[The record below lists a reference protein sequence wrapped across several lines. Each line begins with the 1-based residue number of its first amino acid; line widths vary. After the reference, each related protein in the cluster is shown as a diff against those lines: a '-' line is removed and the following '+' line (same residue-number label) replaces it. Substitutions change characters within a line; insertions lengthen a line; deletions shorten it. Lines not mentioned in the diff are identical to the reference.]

1 MAKTQEFYVDI
12 DMKKNA
18 VKNVKFEIVTALPA
32 TPFKGQVVEFEGVLQ
47 TYNGTK
53 WVKYA
58 DDAQVQIN
66 KTNITSLQETVGDP
80 ESGLVKTVNELKTQV
95 GTDAGG
101 NTLGTRVANLET
113 ALGTAADE
121 AAADGSAYAR
131 IAKNT
136 AGIATNA
143 AAAADAK
150 SAAEAA
156 QKDAT
161 SAKNT
166 AADNSAAITTL
177 QETDKTQTSDIR
189 ALKTDVGTK
198 ASGDVAATGLFKDV
212 AANTAAIANVK
223 ATADAAAVKADVD
236 NALAGKVDKVE
247 GKGLS
252 TNDYTTAE
260 KNKLTGIATGAQVNV
275 IESVKVDGTALAIT
289 EKAVNIDLSGYAKKE
304 DISRILKYCG
314 SVEDLSGL
322 PESPADGDVY
332 NIKKEFTYKS
342 KKYPAE
348 TNVVWVAA
356 NGDVAGYWD
365 PLGGTVD
372 LSNYATTTE
381 VTTSIETAVKVKQDK
396 LTEAQ
401 LAAADSGITADKVAA
416 YDGYAAS
423 IKSAADAATAAKT
436 AADGKVAKNADIEAS
451 TAAKLVT
458 YDAKGL
464 VTGGKAIEASDL
476 PAKIPVAK
484 IDGVLPLAQSSI
496 IGKTV
501 PVTVTDAA
509 GGDVAINAET
519 TGMTTVLIV
528 QVFDG
533 NNNAVQCGI
542 SVTGG
547 TATLS
552 FSAAFTGS
560 AHVIGLV

>member
-32 TPFKGQVVEFEGVLQ
+32 TPFEGQVVEFEGVLQ
-47 TYNGTK
+47 TYDGTK

-58 DDAQVQIN
+58 DDTQVQTN
-66 KTNITSLQETVGDP
+66 KTDISNLKTTVGG
-80 ESGLVKTVNELKTQV
+80 EASGLVKTVNELKAQV

-113 ALGTAADE
+113 AVGTAADE

-131 IAKNT
+131 IAKN
-136 AGIATNA
+136 AADIATNA

-150 SAAEAA
+150 KAADDA

-166 AADNSAAITTL
+166 AADNSTAIKAL
-177 QETDKTQTSDIR
+177 QETDKTQTSDIS
-189 ALKTDVGTK
+189 ALKTAVGTK

-223 ATADAAAVKADVD
+223 TTADAAAVKTDVD
-236 NALAGKVDKVE
+236 DALNGKVDKVE

-252 TNDYTTAE
+252 TNDYTAAE
-260 KNKLTGIATGAQVNV
+260 KTKLAGIATGAQVNV

-289 EKAVNIDLSGYAKKE
+289 EKAVNIDLSGYAKKT
-304 DISRILKYCG
+304 DISSAYKAMG
-314 SVEDLSGL
+314 SVAFADLPKNL
-322 PESPADGDVY
+322 TEADTGKVY
-332 NIKKEFTYKS
+332 NVTDVFSDGTNP
-342 KKYPAE
+342 YPVG
-348 TNVVWVAA
+348 TNVVWT
-356 NGDVAGYWD
+356 GTEWD
-365 PLGGTVD
+365 PLAGLTD
-372 LSNYATTTE
+372 LSAYSTTKE

-401 LAAADSGITADKVAA
+401 LAAVDSGVTADKVAA

-423 IKSAADAATAAKT
+423 IKSAADAATAAQT

>member
-32 TPFKGQVVEFEGVLQ
+32 TPFEGQVVEFEGVLQ

-58 DDAQVQIN
+58 DNTQVQTN
-66 KTNITSLQETVGDP
+66 KTDIADLKTAVWDETT
-80 ESGLVKTVNELKTQV
+80 GLVKTVNELKSQV

-113 ALGTAADE
+113 AVGTAADE

-131 IAKNT
+131 IAKN
-136 AGIATNA
+136 AANIATNA

-150 SAAEAA
+150 KAADDA

-166 AADNSAAITTL
+166 AADNSTAIKAL
-177 QETDKTQTSDIR
+177 QETDKTQTSDIS
-189 ALKTDVGTK
+189 ALKTAVGTK

-212 AANTAAIANVK
+212 AANTAAIAAVK
-223 ATADAAAVKADVD
+223 ATADAAAVKTDVD

-289 EKAVNIDLSGYAKKE
+289 EKAVNIDLSGYAKKT
-304 DISRILKYCG
+304 DISSAYKAMG
-314 SVEDLSGL
+314 SVAFADLPKNLTEADTGKVYNVTDAFL
-322 PESPADGDVY
+322 DGDD
-332 NIKKEFTYKS
+332 S
-342 KKYPAE
+342 YPVG
-348 TNVVWVAA
+348 TNVVWT
-356 NGDVAGYWD
+356 GTGWD
-365 PLGGTVD
+365 PLAGLTD
-372 LSNYATTTE
+372 LSAYAKTTE

-401 LAAADSGITADKVAA
+401 LAAVNSGVTADKVAA

-501 PVTVTDAA
+501 PVTVTDVA

-560 AHVIGLV
+560 AHVVGLV

>member
-32 TPFKGQVVEFEGVLQ
+32 TPFEGQVVEFEGVLQ
-47 TYNGTK
+47 TYDGTK

-58 DDAQVQIN
+58 DDAQVQTN
-66 KTNITSLQETVGDP
+66 KDDIANLKTTVGG
-80 ESGLVKTVNELKTQV
+80 EASGLVKTVNELKAQV

-113 ALGTAADE
+113 AVGTAADE

-131 IAKNT
+131 IAKN
-136 AGIATNA
+136 AANIATNA
-143 AAAADAK
+143 AAVADAK

-166 AADNSAAITTL
+166 AADNSAAIKTL
-177 QETDKTQTSDIR
+177 QETDKTQTSDIS
-189 ALKTDVGTK
+189 ALNAAVGTK

-212 AANTAAIANVK
+212 ATNATNIAAVK

-236 NALAGKVDKVE
+236 DALAGKVDKVE

-252 TNDYTTAE
+252 TNDYTAAE
-260 KNKLTGIATGAQVNV
+260 KTKLTGIATGAQVNV

-289 EKAVNIDLSGYAKKE
+289 EKAVNIDLSGYAKKT
-304 DISRILKYCG
+304 DISSAYKAMG
-314 SVEDLSGL
+314 SVAFADLPKNL
-322 PESPADGDVY
+322 TEADTGKVY
-332 NIKKEFTYKS
+332 NVTDAFSDGTNS
-342 KKYPAE
+342 YPVG
-348 TNVVWVAA
+348 TNVVWT
-356 NGDVAGYWD
+356 GTEWD
-365 PLGGTVD
+365 PLAGLTD
-372 LSNYATTTE
+372 LSAYAKKTE

-401 LAAADSGITADKVAA
+401 LAAVNSGVTADKVAA

-423 IKSAADAATAAKT
+423 IKSAADAATAAQT

-464 VTGGKAIEASDL
+464 VTGGKAIEVSDL

>member
-47 TYNGTK
+47 TYDGTK

-80 ESGLVKTVNELKTQV
+80 NSGLVKIVNELKAQV

-113 ALGTAADE
+113 AVGTAADK

-131 IAKNT
+131 IAKN
-136 AGIATNA
+136 AADIATNA
-143 AAAADAK
+143 AAAANAK
-150 SAAEAA
+150 EAADNA

-166 AADNSAAITTL
+166 AADNSTAIKAL
-177 QETDKTQTSDIR
+177 QETDKTQTSDIS
-189 ALKTDVGTK
+189 ALKTAVGTK

-212 AANTAAIANVK
+212 ATNATNIAAVK
-223 ATADAAAVKADVD
+223 ATADAAAVKTDVD
-236 NALAGKVDKVE
+236 DALNGKVDKVE

-252 TNDYTTAE
+252 TNDYTAAE
-260 KNKLTGIATGAQVNV
+260 KTKLAGIATGAQVNV

-289 EKAVNIDLSGYAKKE
+289 EKAVNIDLSGYAKKT
-304 DISRILKYCG
+304 DISSAYKAMG
-314 SVEDLSGL
+314 SVAFADLPKNL
-322 PESPADGDVY
+322 TEADTGKVY
-332 NIKKEFTYKS
+332 NVTDAFSDGTNS
-342 KKYPAE
+342 YPVG
-348 TNVVWVAA
+348 TNVVWT
-356 NGDVAGYWD
+356 GTEWD
-365 PLGGTVD
+365 PLAGLTD
-372 LSNYATTTE
+372 LSAYAKTTE

-401 LAAADSGITADKVAA
+401 LAAVNSGVTADKVAA

>member
-1 MAKTQEFYVDI
+1 MGTQEYYADI
-12 DMKKNA
+12 DMKKNTI
-18 VKNVKFEIVTALPA
+18 KNVKFEIVTALPA

-58 DDAQVQIN
+58 DNAQVQTN
-66 KTNITSLQETVGDP
+66 KTDIADLKTAVWDETT
-80 ESGLVKTVNELKTQV
+80 GLVKTVNELKSQV

-113 ALGTAADE
+113 AVGTAADE

-131 IAKNT
+131 IAKN
-136 AGIATNA
+136 AADIATNA

-150 SAAEAA
+150 KAADDA

-166 AADNSAAITTL
+166 AADNSTAIKAL
-177 QETDKTQTSDIR
+177 QETDKTQTSDIS
-189 ALKTDVGTK
+189 ALKTAVGTK

-289 EKAVNIDLSGYAKKE
+289 EKAVNIDLSGYAKKV
-304 DISRILKYCG
+304 DISRILRYSG
-314 SVEDLSGL
+314 SVEKLADL
-322 PESPADGDVY
+322 PESPADGEVY
-332 NIKKEFTYKS
+332 NVKEGFTYDKEF
-342 KKYPAE
+342 YPAG
-348 TNVVWVAA
+348 TNVAWVAA
-356 NGDVAGYWD
+356 NGDVAGHWD

-372 LSNYATTTE
+372 LTNYATKTE
-381 VTTSIETAVKVKQDK
+381 VTTSIGTAVKVKQDK

-401 LAAADSGITADKVAA
+401 LAAVNSGVTADKVAA

-560 AHVIGLV
+560 AHVVGLV

>member
-32 TPFKGQVVEFEGVLQ
+32 TPFEGQVVEFEGVLQ
-47 TYNGTK
+47 TYDGTK

-58 DDAQVQIN
+58 DDAQVQTN
-66 KTNITSLQETVGDP
+66 KDDIANLKTTVGG
-80 ESGLVKTVNELKTQV
+80 EASGLVKTVNELKAQV

-113 ALGTAADE
+113 AVGTAADE

-131 IAKNT
+131 IAKN
-136 AGIATNA
+136 AANIATNA
-143 AAAADAK
+143 AAVADAK

-166 AADNSAAITTL
+166 AADNSAAIKTL
-177 QETDKTQTSDIR
+177 QETDKTQTSDIS
-189 ALKTDVGTK
+189 ALNAAVGTK

-212 AANTAAIANVK
+212 ATNATNIAAVK

-236 NALAGKVDKVE
+236 DALAGKVDKVE

-252 TNDYTTAE
+252 TNDYTAAE
-260 KNKLTGIATGAQVNV
+260 KTKLTGIATGAQVNV
-275 IESVKVDGTALAIT
+275 IESVKVDGTVLAIT
-289 EKAVNIDLSGYAKKE
+289 EKAVNIDLSGYAKKT
-304 DISRILKYCG
+304 DISSAYKAMG
-314 SVEDLSGL
+314 SVAFADLPKNL
-322 PESPADGDVY
+322 TEADTGKVY
-332 NIKKEFTYKS
+332 NVTDAFSDGTNS
-342 KKYPAE
+342 YPVG
-348 TNVVWVAA
+348 TNVVWT
-356 NGDVAGYWD
+356 GTEWD
-365 PLGGTVD
+365 PLAGLTD
-372 LSNYATTTE
+372 LSAYAKKTE

-401 LAAADSGITADKVAA
+401 LAAVNSGVTADKVAA

-423 IKSAADAATAAKT
+423 IKSAADAATAAQT

-464 VTGGKAIEASDL
+464 VTGGKAIEVSDL

>member
-1 MAKTQEFYVDI
+1 MGTQEYYADI
-12 DMKKNA
+12 DMKKNTI
-18 VKNVKFEIVTALPA
+18 KNVKFEIVTALPA

-47 TYNGTK
+47 TYDGTK

-58 DDAQVQIN
+58 DDAQVQTN
-66 KTNITSLQETVGDP
+66 KDDIANLKTTVGG
-80 ESGLVKTVNELKTQV
+80 EASGLVKTVNELKAQV

-131 IAKNT
+131 IAKN
-136 AGIATNA
+136 AADIATNA

-150 SAAEAA
+150 KAADDA

-166 AADNSAAITTL
+166 AADNSTAIKAL
-177 QETDKTQTSDIR
+177 QETDKTQTSDIS
-189 ALKTDVGTK
+189 ALKTAVGTK

-252 TNDYTTAE
+252 TNDYTAAE
-260 KNKLTGIATGAQVNV
+260 KTKLAGIATGAQVNV

-289 EKAVNIDLSGYAKKE
+289 EKAVNIDLSGYAKKT
-304 DISRILKYCG
+304 DISSAYKAMG
-314 SVEDLSGL
+314 SVAFADLPKNL
-322 PESPADGDVY
+322 TEADTGKVY
-332 NIKKEFTYKS
+332 NVTDAFSDGTNS
-342 KKYPAE
+342 YPVG
-348 TNVVWVAA
+348 TNVVWT
-356 NGDVAGYWD
+356 GTKWD
-365 PLGGTVD
+365 PLAGLTD
-372 LSNYATTTE
+372 LSAYAKTTE

-401 LAAADSGITADKVAA
+401 LAAVDSGVTADKVAA

-560 AHVIGLV
+560 AHVVGLV

>member
-32 TPFKGQVVEFEGVLQ
+32 TPFEGQVVEFEGVLQ

-58 DDAQVQIN
+58 DDTQVQTN
-66 KTNITSLQETVGDP
+66 KTDIASLQKTVEDP
-80 ESGLVKTVNELKTQV
+80 ESGLVKTVNELKAQV

-113 ALGTAADE
+113 AVGTAADE

-131 IAKNT
+131 IAKN
-136 AGIATNA
+136 AANIATNA

-150 SAAEAA
+150 EAADNA

-166 AADNSAAITTL
+166 AADNSTAIKAL
-177 QETDKTQTSDIR
+177 QETDKTQTSDIS
-189 ALKTDVGTK
+189 ALKTAVGTK
-198 ASGDVAATGLFKDV
+198 ASGNVAATGLFKDV
-212 AANTAAIANVK
+212 ATNATNIAAVK
-223 ATADAAAVKADVD
+223 ATADAAAVKTDVD
-236 NALAGKVDKVE
+236 DALNGKVDKVE

-252 TNDYTTAE
+252 TNDYTAAE
-260 KNKLTGIATGAQVNV
+260 KTKLAGIATGAQVNV

-289 EKAVNIDLSGYAKKE
+289 EKAVNIDLSGYAKKT
-304 DISRILKYCG
+304 DISSAYKAMG
-314 SVEDLSGL
+314 SVAFADLPKNL
-322 PESPADGDVY
+322 TEADTGKVY
-332 NIKKEFTYKS
+332 NVTDAFSDGTNS
-342 KKYPAE
+342 YPVG
-348 TNVVWVAA
+348 TNVVWT
-356 NGDVAGYWD
+356 GTEWD
-365 PLGGTVD
+365 PLAGLTD
-372 LSNYATTTE
+372 LSAYAKTTE
-381 VTTSIETAVKVKQDK
+381 VTNSIETAVKVKQDK
-396 LTEAQ
+396 LTDAQ

-464 VTGGKAIEASDL
+464 VTGGKAIEVSDL

>member
-32 TPFKGQVVEFEGVLQ
+32 TPFEGQVVEFEGVLQ
-47 TYNGTK
+47 TYDGTK

-58 DDAQVQIN
+58 DDTQVQTN
-66 KTNITSLQETVGDP
+66 KTDISNLKTTVGG
-80 ESGLVKTVNELKTQV
+80 EASGLVKTVNELKAQV

-113 ALGTAADE
+113 AVGTAADE

-131 IAKNT
+131 IAKN
-136 AGIATNA
+136 AANIATNA
-143 AAAADAK
+143 AAVADAK

-166 AADNSAAITTL
+166 AADNSAAIKTL
-177 QETDKTQTSDIR
+177 QETDKTQTSDIS
-189 ALKTDVGTK
+189 ALNAAVGTK

-212 AANTAAIANVK
+212 ATNATNIAAVK

-236 NALAGKVDKVE
+236 DALAGKVDKVE

-252 TNDYTTAE
+252 TNDYTAAE
-260 KNKLTGIATGAQVNV
+260 KTKLAGIATGAQVNV

-289 EKAVNIDLSGYAKKE
+289 EKAVNIDLSGYAKKT
-304 DISRILKYCG
+304 DISSAYKAMG
-314 SVEDLSGL
+314 SVAFADLPKNL
-322 PESPADGDVY
+322 TEADTGKVY
-332 NIKKEFTYKS
+332 NVTDVFSDGTNP
-342 KKYPAE
+342 YPVG
-348 TNVVWVAA
+348 TNVVWT
-356 NGDVAGYWD
+356 GTEWD
-365 PLGGTVD
+365 PLAGLTD
-372 LSNYATTTE
+372 LSAYSTTKE

-401 LAAADSGITADKVAA
+401 LAAVDSGVTADKVAA

-423 IKSAADAATAAKT
+423 IKSAADAATAAQT

>member
-47 TYNGTK
+47 TYDGTK

-80 ESGLVKTVNELKTQV
+80 NSGLVKIVNELKAQV

-113 ALGTAADE
+113 AVGTAADK

-131 IAKNT
+131 IAKN
-136 AGIATNA
+136 AADIATNA
-143 AAAADAK
+143 AAAANAK
-150 SAAEAA
+150 EAADNA

-166 AADNSAAITTL
+166 AADNSTAIKAL
-177 QETDKTQTSDIR
+177 QETDKTQTSDIS
-189 ALKTDVGTK
+189 ALKTAVGTK

-212 AANTAAIANVK
+212 ATNATNIAAVK
-223 ATADAAAVKADVD
+223 ATADAAAVKTDVD
-236 NALAGKVDKVE
+236 DALNGKVDKVE

-252 TNDYTTAE
+252 TNDYTAAE
-260 KNKLTGIATGAQVNV
+260 KTKLAGIATGAQVNV

-289 EKAVNIDLSGYAKKE
+289 EKAVNIDLSGYAKKT
-304 DISRILKYCG
+304 DISSAYKAMG
-314 SVEDLSGL
+314 SVAFADLPKNL
-322 PESPADGDVY
+322 TEADTGKVY
-332 NIKKEFTYKS
+332 NVTDAFSDGTNS
-342 KKYPAE
+342 YPVG
-348 TNVVWVAA
+348 TNVVWT
-356 NGDVAGYWD
+356 GTEWD
-365 PLGGTVD
+365 PLAGLTD
-372 LSNYATTTE
+372 LSAYAKTTE

-396 LTEAQ
+396 LTDAQ

-423 IKSAADAATAAKT
+423 IKSAADAATAAQT

-464 VTGGKAIEASDL
+464 VTGGKAIEVSDL